1 LLQRQSF
8 ISTDKKAVK
17 RVVLKNNLFIFTNLL
32 HKALNKSLLSKCC
45 KGSIS
50 VEKRGHL
57 LLPLLRSH
65 TNKKKSKKGKKRENT
80 KNKKYISARR
90 VYQNAQEITENWL
103 KKIKY
108 TRSKNMTKYFRLMNA
123 LLIKKI

>member
-1 LLQRQSF
+1 M
-8 ISTDKKAVK
+8 
-17 RVVLKNNLFIFTNLL
+17 
-32 HKALNKSLLSKCC
+32 
-45 KGSIS
+45 
-50 VEKRGHL
+50 
-57 LLPLLRSH
+57 
-65 TNKKKSKKGKKRENT
+65 
-80 KNKKYISARR
+80 RR

>member
-65 TNKKKSKKGKKRENT
+65 TNKKNQRKEKKEK
-80 KNKKYISARR
+80 I
-90 VYQNAQEITENWL
+90 Q
-103 KKIKY
+103 KIKNIY
-108 TRSKNMTKYFRLMNA
+108 QREEYIRMPRKSP
-123 LLIKKI
+123 KIG